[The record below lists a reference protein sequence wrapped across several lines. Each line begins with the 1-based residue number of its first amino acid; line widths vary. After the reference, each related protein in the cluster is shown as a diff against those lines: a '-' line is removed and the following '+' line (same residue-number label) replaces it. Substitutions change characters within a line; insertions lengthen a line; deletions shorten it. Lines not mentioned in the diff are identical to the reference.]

1 MEKLEAPDPAVGDAA
16 PDNVIDDAVGR
27 TNDTALSYELKPP
40 VGNDPPALVHANAIS
55 DADLMNVDASN
66 VADPRSHGCIK
77 GTRLRVE
84 SADRSVCAVSNEIPV
99 ATISSCVY
107 IRRPKARHV
116 LNSLRN
122 SRYVIC
128 SMTSS
133 GLEMPP
139 VQNAF
144 QRAST

>member
-66 VADPRSHGCIK
+66 VADPVRTDALKEPVC
-77 GTRLRVE
+77 E
-84 SADRSVCAVSNEIPV
+84 S
-99 ATISSCVY
+99 
-107 IRRPKARHV
+107 
-116 LNSLRN
+116 SLP
-122 SRYVIC
+122 
-128 SMTSS
+128 TD
-133 GLEMPP
+133 PFAP
-139 VQNAF
+139 
-144 QRAST
+144 